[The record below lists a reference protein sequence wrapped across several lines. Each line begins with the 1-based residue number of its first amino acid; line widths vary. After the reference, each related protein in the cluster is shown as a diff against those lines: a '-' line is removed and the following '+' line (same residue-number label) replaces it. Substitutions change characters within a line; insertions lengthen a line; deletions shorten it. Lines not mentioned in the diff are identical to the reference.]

1 MGKKVKVH
9 YGLGNIPY
17 TIITTATAM
26 IGYNIH
32 GSIGYAIVDFF
43 FAPIVWIKWLIYHE
57 VNLTIIK
64 ETFSFFFK

>member
-1 MGKKVKVH
+1 
-9 YGLGNIPY
+9 
-17 TIITTATAM
+17 M